1 MQWPDATV
9 SAGQEAAR
17 AAGFES
23 RPYGSRPYGF
33 EAVGVV
39 TQGGG
44 AVSVTTFWTDAG
56 VPSGLDLPCTEDPE
70 LFFAEAPADVEA
82 AKALCQGC
90 RARISCLEGA
100 LERREP
106 WGVWGGEL
114 LLRGTVVPR
123 KRPRGRP
130 RKEDAAI
137 DKADEQAALPAR
149 SSSSQHS
156 AVLGRSRYSSMSHTK
171 RHDTSSAHN
180 AEAEVHH
187 VLPVRNPGTRPK

>member
-1 MQWPDATV
+1 LFDT
-9 SAGQEAAR
+9 
-17 AAGFES
+17 
-23 RPYGSRPYGF
+23 
-33 EAVGVV
+33 AV
-39 TQGGG
+39 
-44 AVSVTTFWTDAG
+44 

-82 AKALCQGC
+82 AKALCKGC
-90 RARISCLEGA
+90 RARLGCLEGA

-137 DKADEQAALPAR
+137 AKAAEQAA
-149 SSSSQHS
+149 
-156 AVLGRSRYSSMSHTK
+156 
-171 RHDTSSAHN
+171 
-180 AEAEVHH
+180 
-187 VLPVRNPGTRPK
+187 

>member
-9 SAGQEAAR
+9 SAGEEAAR
-17 AAGFES
+17 AAGFEARS
-23 RPYGSRPYGF
+23 SGL

-39 TQGGG
+39 EQGGG
-44 AVSVTTFWTDAG
+44 AVSVAALFASVG

-70 LFFAEAPADVEA
+70 LFFAEAPADVET
-82 AKALCQGC
+82 AKALCRGC

-100 LERREP
+100 LDRREP

-130 RKEDAAI
+130 RKEDATIA
-137 DKADEQAALPAR
+137 KTDEQAA
-149 SSSSQHS
+149 
-156 AVLGRSRYSSMSHTK
+156 
-171 RHDTSSAHN
+171 
-180 AEAEVHH
+180 
-187 VLPVRNPGTRPK
+187 

>member
-9 SAGQEAAR
+9 SAEEGVAT

-23 RPYGSRPYGF
+23 RPSGF

-39 TQGGG
+39 EQQGV
-44 AVSVTTFWTDAG
+44 AVSVATLVTGVG

-70 LFFAEAPADVEA
+70 LFFAESPQDVEA
-82 AKALCQGC
+82 AKALCRGC
-90 RARISCLEGA
+90 RARPDCLEGA

-114 LLRGTVVPR
+114 LLRGTIVPR

-137 DKADEQAALPAR
+137 AKADEQAA
-149 SSSSQHS
+149 
-156 AVLGRSRYSSMSHTK
+156 
-171 RHDTSSAHN
+171 
-180 AEAEVHH
+180 
-187 VLPVRNPGTRPK
+187 